1 MIYCKICVQPNTRPN
16 TYFTSK
22 GICPACAY
30 NLKSKKINWNKRL
43 ELLKGIIKKY
53 KPKIIN
59 NYDKYDC
66 IIGVSGGKD
75 STRQA
80 LFIRDKLKLNPLL
93 VSLVHPPQT
102 VTEIGTDN
110 LSNLINLGFNVI
122 VSGIS
127 PLTWQKLMRYGFL
140 KDLNYRISTEFALFS
155 SVPRIAINYG
165 IKLIFW
171 GENPG
176 LQLGD
181 MKSTKRRG
189 FDGNNLRYLNTMSGG
204 TKWFEE
210 SKIKKNKL
218 FPYYYPDP
226 EEFKKNKLQIIYL
239 GWFWKDWSIF
249 NNGIIGLAEGMKHRK
264 DDPINTGD
272 VFGLQSL
279 EEDWVHVNQMIKYY
293 KYGFGRATDY
303 ANSMIREGRI
313 SRIEGLKMVNRFD
326 GKCSKKFISSFC
338 NFIKISEKIFWK
350 KIQSIVNK
358 KLFYIKN
365 GKIYKKF
372 KVEYS

>member
-1 MIYCKICVQPNTRPN
+1 MRYCKLCVQPNTRPN
-16 TYFTSK
+16 SYFTTA
-22 GICPACAY
+22 GICPACDY
-30 NLKSKKINWNKRL
+30 NKKSKKINWNKRL
-43 ELLKGIIKKY
+43 DLLKKIVKKY
-53 KPKIIN
+53 KVKNLN
-59 NYDKYDC
+59 NFDSYDC

-93 VSLVHPPQT
+93 VSLTHPPQT
-102 VTEIGTDN
+102 VTEIGVNN

-122 VSGIS
+122 VSGTS
-127 PLTWQKLMRYGFL
+127 PKTWQKLMRFGFL

-181 MKSTKRRG
+181 MKSTKKRG
-189 FDGNNLRYLNTMSGG
+189 FDGNNLRYMNTISGG
-204 TKWFEE
+204 DKWLNK

-218 FPYYYPDP
+218 FPYYYPNPDD
-226 EEFKKNKLQIIYL
+226 FKSNGLQIIYL
-239 GWFWKDWSIF
+239 GWFWKDWSTF
-249 NNGIIGLAEGMKHRK
+249 NNGVIGLSEGLSYRK
-264 DDPINTGD
+264 NNPIHTGD
-272 VFGLQSL
+272 VFGIQSL

-313 SRIEGLKMVNRFD
+313 SRQEAIKMVNKYD
-326 GKCSKKFISSFC
+326 GKCSKKFVSSFC
-338 NFIKISEKIFWK
+338 KFINISENTFWTRIYKI
-350 KIQSIVNK
+350 INK
-358 KLFYIKN
+358 DLFYFRK
-365 GKIYKKF
+365 GKIYRKF
-372 KVEYS
+372 QIT